1 LTHFIRNAMIL
12 PYFPMDVI
20 DMATRVK
27 NDKITTKLKLA
38 ERLRH
43 ILLELPEFCYDFI
56 LSIETNTSIL
66 TRLNYAGDL
75 RTFFNYLSGELQL
88 FAHPVQEL
96 SSDDIKIIQPRHIEM
111 FMDYLSIYEHNDRIL
126 QNKNLGKKRKLS
138 AIRTFFKYM
147 LKHGYI
153 SSLPTAII
161 DTPKI
166 HEKPIIR
173 LDGGEVLELLNS
185 VENGK
190 ELTMRQA
197 SYQKIT
203 GTRDVALLK
212 LMLGTGVR
220 ISECIG
226 LNIDDVDFIH
236 KSFRIT
242 RKGGKEAI
250 LYFSDDIK
258 LALEDYMEQRKTA
271 KPLSGHELALF
282 LSMQNRRITARA
294 VENLVEK
301 YTKNAVPL
309 KKITPHKLRSTF
321 GTALY
326 RATGDIYLVADV
338 LGHRDVNTTRK
349 HYADMS
355 EENRKRAA
363 DAVQYEKNT
372 D

>member
-1 LTHFIRNAMIL
+1 
-12 PYFPMDVI
+12 
-20 DMATRVK
+20 MATRVK
-27 NDKITTKLKLA
+27 NDKTYAKLRLA
-38 ERLRH
+38 ERLRL

-56 LSIETNTSIL
+56 LSIETNSSIL
-66 TRLNYAGDL
+66 TRINYAGDL
-75 RTFFNYLSGELQL
+75 RIFFSYLSNELQL
-88 FAHPVQEL
+88 FSHAVKDL
-96 SSDDIKIIQPRHIEM
+96 TVDDVKLIQPRHIEM
-111 FMDYLSIYEHNDRIL
+111 FMDYLSIYERNERIL
-126 QNKNLGKKRKLS
+126 QNMNLGKKRKLS
-138 AIRTFFKYM
+138 AVRTFFKYM
-147 LKHGYI
+147 LKHEYI
-153 SSLPTAII
+153 PSLPTAII

-166 HEKPIIR
+166 AEKPIIR
-173 LDGGEVLELLNS
+173 LNGNEVLELIDA
-185 VENGK
+185 VEKGR
-190 ELTMRQA
+190 ELTKRQA
-197 SYQKIT
+197 AYQKSTIV
-203 GTRDVALLK
+203 RDIALLK

-226 LNIDDVDFIH
+226 LNVDNVDLEH
-236 KSFRIT
+236 KSFLVT

-258 LALEDYMEQRKTA
+258 QALVDYLNLRKA
-271 KPLSGHELALF
+271 AVPISGHEKALF

-301 YTKNAVPL
+301 YTRTAVPL

-338 LGHRDVNTTRK
+338 LGHKDVNTTRK

-363 DAVQYEKNT
+363 DAVQYENNK

>member
-1 LTHFIRNAMIL
+1 MAIRS
-12 PYFPMDVI
+12 
-20 DMATRVK
+20 K
-27 NDKITTKLKLA
+27 NDKTIAQLKLS
-38 ERLRH
+38 ERLRL
-43 ILLELPEFCYDFI
+43 ILLELPDFCYDFI
-56 LSIETNTSIL
+56 LSIETTTSIL

-75 RTFFNYLSGELQL
+75 RIFFNYLSETLQL
-88 FAHPVQEL
+88 FSHAVKEL
-96 SSDDIKIIQPRHIEM
+96 TYDDIKQIQPRHIEM
-111 FMDYLSIYEHNDRIL
+111 FLDYLSIYEGNDRIL

-147 LKHGYI
+147 LKHEYVN
-153 SSLPTAII
+153 STPTAII

-166 HEKPIIR
+166 AEKPIIKMVSS
-173 LDGGEVLELLNS
+173 EVVDLMNT

-190 ELTMRQA
+190 NLTKHQA
-197 SYQKIT
+197 AYQKAT
-203 GTRDVALLK
+203 VTRDFALLK

-226 LNIDDVDFIH
+226 LNIEDMDFHH
-236 KSFRIT
+236 KSFKVT

-250 LYFSDDIK
+250 LYFSDDVRQ
-258 LALEDYMEQRKTA
+258 ALEDYMELRKATV
-271 KPLSGHELALF
+271 PIYGHEKALF

-294 VENLVEK
+294 VENLVNK
-301 YTKNAVPL
+301 YTKTAVPL

-326 RATGDIYLVADV
+326 QATGDIYLVADV
-338 LGHRDVNTTRK
+338 LGHKDVNTTRK

-363 DAVQYEKNT
+363 DAVEYENNS